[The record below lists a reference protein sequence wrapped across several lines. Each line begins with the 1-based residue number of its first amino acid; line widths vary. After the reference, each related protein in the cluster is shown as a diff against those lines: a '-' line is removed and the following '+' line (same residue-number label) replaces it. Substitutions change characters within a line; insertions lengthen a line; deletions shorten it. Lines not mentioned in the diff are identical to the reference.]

1 MPSEVISIPVDPP
14 LQHLGAAAYL
24 AVLAYPKPTQLPRRD
39 QLIDAFK
46 AWMVKRAIQ
55 AGHKRSI
62 FRADLRATRWRD
74 IDGEFSK
81 ASRLITSRRGVARN
95 IALPSLIRG
104 GLWDVRIGEKSATI
118 NRALTRTFD
127 SATGAKNAYRRVWSE
142 SKPVLHLAF
151 GLENALGDYLPK
163 SKNEGLPELLSN
175 PVWLQAA
182 IKNAEGVRHALV
194 LMPQIRIHDRDTI
207 QLIPESSKPAKN

>member
-1 MPSEVISIPVDPP
+1 MPSEIISIPVDPP

-24 AVLAYPKPTQLPRRD
+24 AVLAYPKSTQFSRRD
-39 QLIDAFK
+39 ELIEAFK

-55 AGHKRSI
+55 AGQKRSI

-95 IALPSLIRG
+95 IVLPRLIRG
-104 GLWDVRIGEKSATI
+104 GLWDVPIGEKSATI

-127 SATGAKNAYRRVWSE
+127 NANGVKNAYRRVWSE

-151 GLENALGDYLPK
+151 GLENALSDHLSSNKTVALPD
-163 SKNEGLPELLSN
+163 LLIN
-175 PVWLQAA
+175 PGWLSAA
-182 IKNAEGVRHALV
+182 IENAEGIRHALV
-194 LMPQIRIHDRDTI
+194 LTPQIRIHERDTI
-207 QLIPESSKPAKN
+207 QLVPEPSKPAKK